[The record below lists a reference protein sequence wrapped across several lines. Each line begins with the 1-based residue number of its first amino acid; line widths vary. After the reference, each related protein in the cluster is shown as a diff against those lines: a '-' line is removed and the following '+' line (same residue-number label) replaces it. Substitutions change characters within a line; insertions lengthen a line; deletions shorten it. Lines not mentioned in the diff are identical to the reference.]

1 MQKIEL
7 TVHEFMSVMGGLDE
21 RLGGK
26 QATGTDSLY
35 NAWYAQWKALD
46 ERLEELGPMERA
58 NMLFDGKV
66 SVNAISEGHFI
77 EFLAA
82 VREQIAMHKR
92 LIEEDDED
100 ADPEDMELWETRFGE
115 LQRLHDSSDWSDQ
128 I

>member
-1 MQKIEL
+1 MHKIEL
-7 TVHEFMSVMGGLDE
+7 TVHEFMSIMGGLDE

-66 SVNAISEGHFI
+66 SINAISEGHFG
-77 EFLAA
+77 ELLVA
-82 VREQIAMHKR
+82 VREQIAMHKQ
-92 LIEEDDED
+92 LIKDDDED
-100 ADPEDMELWETRFGE
+100 ADPEDLKIWENRFGE
-115 LQRLHDSSDWSDQ
+115 LQGLHDSSDWRDQ
-128 I
+128 L